1 MRIHCK
7 IVAIILCFGVLLLL
21 YHFVRNAADE
31 PPLKQVAKEKYVQ
44 TSSGLGNIVS
54 VELAQKPRPVAQVS
68 QKQPRLNRKS
78 SKLPNRRGSNH
89 ANPRRLGEPKPPR
102 KPVSEEWMHLAVV
115 ACGDRVDETLTML
128 KSALL
133 FSIKKIKF
141 HIFAED
147 SLKPQFEKGLN
158 KWPHP
163 FTLKFQYSIYSITFS
178 VGNAQEWKKLF
189 KPCAAQRLFLP
200 VILKEVDSLLYVDT
214 DVLFLRP
221 MDDIWSF
228 LKEFNTTQLAAMAP
242 EHEIPKIGWYSRFA
256 RHPFYGKTGVN
267 SGVMLMNL
275 TRIRNTL
282 FKNSMIPSGLAW
294 EDLLHPLYQKYK
306 NHITWGDQDLLN
318 IIFHYNPD
326 FEKEGKKEVCPVLDQ
341 FLCHVAK
348 TGETMI
354 QWSQF
359 KSYFLFKLEKVMDD
373 FRASA
378 PEQRGPANPNV
389 EYIPFE
395 KMKER
400 ILKIVDGY
408 NGIPFTIQ
416 RLCELLTDPKRNYAG
431 TDKFLRGVEK
441 NVMVVSCVYPTS
453 EKNGSS
459 SLNRMNGV
467 MFPGNSPGY
476 SDRIN
481 VNGPGTPRP
490 MIRPKLSLS
499 SPLTTNGLPDS
510 TENKEPT
517 VEQTEE
523 KTHGESSTEEE
534 GALGSPVKN
543 KHLEEEDPMEAE
555 GHEVKRLKFDKE
567 EEEKETPQAAPS
579 ESSSEMPE
587 EAETSSADQE
597 GEKESSQCADQQG
610 LQEEE
615 PSSTQT
621 KTPDGAASDEKVQS
635 EVSAG
640 TEDSTEESNQMDQS
654 EEQTQPEK
662 DLSTGARETSEN
674 TTPVSSTSEECNANE
689 EPGTTS
695 SAETPEIPSES
706 AMENGTEATDT
717 AEEPMEQD

>member
-1 MRIHCK
+1 MEIDT
-7 IVAIILCFGVLLLL
+7 LLE
-21 YHFVRNAADE
+21 A
-31 PPLKQVAKEKYVQ
+31 LK
-44 TSSGLGNIVS
+44 
-54 VELAQKPRPVAQVS
+54 
-68 QKQPRLNRKS
+68 
-78 SKLPNRRGSNH
+78 
-89 ANPRRLGEPKPPR
+89 
-102 KPVSEEWMHLAVV
+102 
-115 ACGDRVDETLTML
+115 
-128 KSALL
+128 
-133 FSIKKIKF
+133 
-141 HIFAED
+141 
-147 SLKPQFEKGLN
+147 
-158 KWPHP
+158 
-163 FTLKFQYSIYSITFS
+163 
-178 VGNAQEWKKLF
+178 
-189 KPCAAQRLFLP
+189 
-200 VILKEVDSLLYVDT
+200 
-214 DVLFLRP
+214 
-221 MDDIWSF
+221 
-228 LKEFNTTQLAAMAP
+228 
-242 EHEIPKIGWYSRFA
+242 
-256 RHPFYGKTGVN
+256 
-267 SGVMLMNL
+267 
-275 TRIRNTL
+275 
-282 FKNSMIPSGLAW
+282 
-294 EDLLHPLYQKYK
+294 
-306 NHITWGDQDLLN
+306 
-318 IIFHYNPD
+318 D

-348 TGETMI
+348 TGETICSRTDEERGTCPEQACSHINEEKGICSEQAWI

-476 SDRIN
+476 SDRTN

-499 SPLTTNGLPDS
+499 SPLATNGLPDS

-615 PSSTQT
+615 PSHTLT
-621 KTPDGAASDEKVQS
+621 ETPDGAASDEKVQS

-640 TEDSTEESNQMDQS
+640 TEESNQMDQS

-662 DLSTGARETSEN
+662 DLSTGARETNEN
-674 TTPVSSTSEECNANE
+674 TALVSSTSEECSANE

>member
-1 MRIHCK
+1 MM
-7 IVAIILCFGVLLLL
+7 A
-21 YHFVRNAADE
+21 
-31 PPLKQVAKEKYVQ
+31 
-44 TSSGLGNIVS
+44 
-54 VELAQKPRPVAQVS
+54 
-68 QKQPRLNRKS
+68 
-78 SKLPNRRGSNH
+78 
-89 ANPRRLGEPKPPR
+89 
-102 KPVSEEWMHLAVV
+102 
-115 ACGDRVDETLTML
+115 
-128 KSALL
+128 
-133 FSIKKIKF
+133 
-141 HIFAED
+141 
-147 SLKPQFEKGLN
+147 
-158 KWPHP
+158 
-163 FTLKFQYSIYSITFS
+163 
-178 VGNAQEWKKLF
+178 
-189 KPCAAQRLFLP
+189 P
-200 VILKEVDSLLYVDT
+200 VITPYCQMSSPCIVRMLIFS
-214 DVLFLRP
+214 
-221 MDDIWSF
+221 S
-228 LKEFNTTQLAAMAP
+228 P
-242 EHEIPKIGWYSRFA
+242 ERSTPCCFIQ
-256 RHPFYGKTGVN
+256 V
-267 SGVMLMNL
+267 
-275 TRIRNTL
+275 
-282 FKNSMIPSGLAW
+282 
-294 EDLLHPLYQKYK
+294 
-306 NHITWGDQDLLN
+306 
-318 IIFHYNPD
+318 
-326 FEKEGKKEVCPVLDQ
+326 
-341 FLCHVAK
+341 
-348 TGETMI
+348 I

-408 NGIPFTIQ
+408 NGI
-416 RLCELLTDPKRNYAG
+416 
-431 TDKFLRGVEK
+431 
-441 NVMVVSCVYPTS
+441 
-453 EKNGSS
+453 
-459 SLNRMNGV
+459 
-467 MFPGNSPGY
+467 
-476 SDRIN
+476 N

-499 SPLTTNGLPDS
+499 PLATNGLPDG

-615 PSSTQT
+615 PSSTQI